1 MSNRLQTIL
10 ETVQQILSEVK
21 GEEKPRRRSR
31 TYGGRSDPA
40 PRPGSR
46 GDGGVGTPASH
57 AENAAGDR
65 GRNIHRVAR

>member
-21 GEEKPRRRSR
+21 GEEKPKRRSR
-31 TYGGRSDPA
+31 TYVGRNDPA

-57 AENAAGDR
+57 ADDAAGDR
-65 GRNIHRVAR
+65 GQKTHRVAR

>member
-21 GEEKPRRRSR
+21 GEQKPKRRSK
-31 TYGGRSDPA
+31 TYGGRNDPA

-46 GDGGVGTPASH
+46 GDGGVGTAASH
-57 AENAAGDR
+57 AEDVAGDR
-65 GRNIHRVAR
+65 GRKTHREAR